1 MKKNVTTKILK
12 PTIEIKLKR
21 CNYVVTN
28 NEYAMKTWQISLGTF
43 RNENRLHINKKMVQ
57 ML

>member
-1 MKKNVTTKILK
+1 MKKNV
-12 PTIEIKLKR
+12 EIKLKR